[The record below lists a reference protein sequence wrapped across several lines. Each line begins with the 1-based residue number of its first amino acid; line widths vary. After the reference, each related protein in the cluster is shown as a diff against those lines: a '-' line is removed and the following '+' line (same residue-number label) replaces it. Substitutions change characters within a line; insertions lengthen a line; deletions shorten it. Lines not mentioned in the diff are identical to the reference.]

1 MKRTFVKIL
10 LAFLLVF
17 STSVN
22 AKDSCY
28 PEFDVSKSTISSQ
41 STEDSGDK
49 SVFIYF
55 DQSLSM
61 QGYTKDQPGQ
71 NNLYVNVIDDLQQI
85 AENVGSKTYYHSF
98 GKTIKPIKENKISQV
113 IKPGFYECTGAASE
127 CNNQE
132 SKISDPFKAAK
143 ARPDGTY
150 IIVTDLF
157 LASKQLVGG
166 TLNQLTKPLKSLL
179 KKGKSIGIIG
189 VMSSFN
195 GTIYDIPTREG
206 GTVSYT
212 EAQKRPFYIIIIGD
226 QKEINQ
232 VKKDLEEQHFTNP
245 EDKYKFSLI
254 TSTPIL
260 QNLNDK
266 KLISEKSIKNI
277 SNAEKF
283 KFDYSSDNLPIF
295 TFNTNKKRKLNF
307 LVKNSE
313 IIVPGSTGVS
323 NFKVKESL
331 WVSQEPKCKDINWR
345 KSKFEQISKWEQNE
359 NTLRLKMFKE
369 VSLKKLFRG
378 MRYFYVGEIYA
389 EKPGTI
395 SEETFR
401 EWSIR
406 PSEAEEFKDGNP
418 VEFKTLN
425 LTKIIK
431 ILNSVANNEFEPTL
445 IASIALDFNLTK

>member
-1 MKRTFVKIL
+1 MKKIFGSIL
-10 LAFLLVF
+10 MAFFLVF
-17 STSVN
+17 FTPVN

-28 PEFDVSKSTISSQ
+28 PEFEISKSTISSQ

-98 GKTIKPIKENKISQV
+98 GKTIKPIKENKIAQV
-113 IKPGFYECTGAASE
+113 IRPGFYECTGAASE

-132 SKISDPFKAAK
+132 SKIHLPFKMAK
-143 ARPDGTY
+143 ANPNGTY

-157 LASKQLVGG
+157 LADNQLVGG
-166 TLNQLTKPLKSLL
+166 TLGQLTKPLKSIL
-179 KKGKSIGIIG
+179 KKGKSVGIIG

-232 VKKDLEEQHFTNP
+232 VKKNLEEQHFTDP

-277 SNAEKF
+277 SNAERF
-283 KFDYSSDNLPIF
+283 KFDYSSENLAVYR
-295 TFNTNKKRKLNF
+295 FNTNQKRKINF
-307 LVKNSE
+307 LINNST

-323 NFKVKESL
+323 NFSVKETL
-331 WVSQEPKCKDINWR
+331 WVSQETKCKNINWK

-359 NTLRLKMFKE
+359 NNLRIQMFKE

-389 EKPGTI
+389 EKPGTL
-395 SEETFR
+395 SEETFK

-425 LTKIIK
+425 LTKLIRQ
-431 ILNSVANNEFEPTL
+431 LNSVANNEFESTL

>member
-1 MKRTFVKIL
+1 MKKIFGS
-10 LAFLLVF
+10 FLMAIFLVF
-17 STSVN
+17 LTPVN

-28 PEFDVSKSTISSQ
+28 PEFEISKTTISSQ
-41 STEDSGDK
+41 PAENNEDK

-98 GKTIKPIKENKISQV
+98 GKTIKPIKENKIAQV
-113 IKPGFYECTGAASE
+113 IRPGFYECTGAASE

-132 SKISDPFKAAK
+132 SKIHLPFKMAK
-143 ARPDGTY
+143 ANPNGTY

-157 LASKQLVGG
+157 LADNQLVGG
-166 TLNQLTKPLKSLL
+166 TLGQLTKPLKSIL
-179 KKGKSIGIIG
+179 KKGKSVGIIG

-195 GTIYDIPTREG
+195 GTIFDIPTREG

-232 VKKDLEEQHFTNP
+232 VKKNLEEQHFTDP

-277 SNAEKF
+277 SNAERF
-283 KFDYSSDNLPIF
+283 KFDYSSENLAVYR
-295 TFNTNKKRKLNF
+295 FNTNQKRKINF
-307 LVKNSE
+307 LINNSA

-323 NFKVKESL
+323 NFRVKETL
-331 WVSQEPKCKDINWR
+331 WVSQETKCKNINWK

-359 NTLRLKMFKE
+359 NNLRIQMFKE

-389 EKPGTI
+389 EKPGTL
-395 SEETFR
+395 SEETFK

-425 LTKIIK
+425 LTKLIRQ
-431 ILNSVANNEFEPTL
+431 LNSVANNEFESTL